1 MRRIMITGASGF
13 LGRHLL
19 NKMPDNAEVLAQF
32 CHQDVKSLFPN
43 AQHVQMDFTNT
54 DWSAI
59 RDFAPDAIIH
69 TAAMA
74 NVNECENQPDA
85 AIAMNDTATR
95 QLTDVARGIG
105 ARLIYTSTDQIYD
118 GKRGDYSEADIP
130 SPSNVY
136 GKTKVDSE
144 VYMLEH
150 HPSAVSVRC
159 ALIYG
164 KAIEQA
170 PTFTEDMIQRLKR
183 GETVNLFTDE
193 YRSPVLVDNLA
204 EILWELSAHDYHG
217 PLNIGGSDK
226 LSRMEMGEVACD
238 LLGLER
244 ERLNP
249 TRAKGIKFAA
259 ARPADCSF
267 DLDRAN
273 DVLTTP
279 LLGFEEGMR
288 QAFV

>member
-1 MRRIMITGASGF
+1 MSKVMISGASGF

-19 NKMPDNAEVLAQF
+19 YSKPPDMQVLAQY
-32 CHQDVKSLFPN
+32 CHQDVKTLFPDV
-43 AQHVQMDFTNT
+43 QHVQMDFTNT
-54 DWSAI
+54 DWSAV

-74 NVNECENQPDA
+74 NVNECEKQPDA

-95 QLTDVARGIG
+95 QLADVAREIG
-105 ARLIYTSTDQIYD
+105 ARLIYTSTDQVYD
-118 GKRGDYSEADIP
+118 GKRGDYTEADLP

-144 VYMLEH
+144 VYLLEH
-150 HPSAVSVRC
+150 HPAAVSVRC

-164 KAIEQA
+164 KAIEQP
-170 PTFTEDMIQRLKR
+170 PTFTENMILTLEK

-193 YRSPVLVDNLA
+193 YRTPVLVDNLA
-204 EILWELSAHDYHG
+204 EVLWELAGNDYCG

-238 LLGLER
+238 ILGLNKSL
-244 ERLNP
+244 LNA
-249 TRAKGIKFAA
+249 TLASGIKFAA
-259 ARPADCSF
+259 APSGRLFIRPQ
-267 DLDRAN
+267 
-273 DVLTTP
+273 V
-279 LLGFEEGMR
+279 G
-288 QAFV
+288 